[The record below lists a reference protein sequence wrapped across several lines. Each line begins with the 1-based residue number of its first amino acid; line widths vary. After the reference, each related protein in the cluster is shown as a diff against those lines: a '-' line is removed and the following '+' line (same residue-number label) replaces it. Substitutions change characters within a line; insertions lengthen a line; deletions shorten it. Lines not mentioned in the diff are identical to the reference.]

1 MSSFEGVLVPRPR
14 MEPGPPAVG
23 AWSPNRWSARD
34 GPEASRSNGLREALQ
49 GWAACHLVKRRF
61 CGRPRQ
67 VDRFLRQKA
76 GRARSREPEKGR
88 TVFLGDRAASGQMTP
103 LGHRDY
109 RLADAGTSLGG
120 RASGEVSC
128 PGPGAHCEQT
138 LPCNGLSR
146 RTTFCCR
153 SQRPET

>member
-1 MSSFEGVLVPRPR
+1 MRGVLVPRPR
-14 MEPGPPAVG
+14 MEPGPPAVE

-34 GPEASRSNGLREALQ
+34 VPEASRSNGLRKVLH
-49 GWAACHLVKRRF
+49 GWAASHLAKRRF
-61 CGRPRQ
+61 CGRLRQ
-67 VDRFLRQKA
+67 VDHFLRQKA
-76 GRARSREPEKGR
+76 GRAWSRKREKGG
-88 TVFLGDRAASGQMTP
+88 TILLGDGAASGQMAP

-109 RLADAGTSLGG
+109 RLVDAGTSLGG

-128 PGPGAHCEQT
+128 PGPGVHCEQT

-153 SQRPET
+153 SQGPET